1 MMNMMSLTFLKNVS
15 NENKNVMSANNW
27 WRLKA
32 YKSGPGFQN
41 GKNKSYNR
49 NAQSLKT
56 VKFNIAL
63 R

>member
-1 MMNMMSLTFLKNVS
+1 MSS
-15 NENKNVMSANNW
+15 ENKNVMSANNW